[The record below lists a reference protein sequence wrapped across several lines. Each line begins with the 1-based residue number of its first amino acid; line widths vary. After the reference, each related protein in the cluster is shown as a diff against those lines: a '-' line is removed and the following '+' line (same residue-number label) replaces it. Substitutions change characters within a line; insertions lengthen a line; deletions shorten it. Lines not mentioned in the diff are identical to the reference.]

1 MNRMNKY
8 FLIIFLTLVQ
18 TYSFSQAD
26 HQIWTELLRKHV
38 SNNGHVDY
46 KGFIKDSFELNKYLN
61 YLSENGPLQTWSSKR
76 TMAYWINAY
85 NAYTIKLVIQNYPV
99 KSIKE
104 IGGKFPFVNS
114 SWDIKFITINHE
126 KLDLNN
132 IEHTK
137 LRKHFSDP
145 RIHMAIVCA
154 SRSCPILLNEAF
166 SEDQLDAQLDL
177 QCRKFLSD
185 SFRND
190 VGIDKLKISM
200 IFKWYRSDFKEVGGV
215 RAFLKKYSPVAFSD
229 KAKISYLEYDW
240 NLNE

>member
-1 MNRMNKY
+1 MCLKV
-8 FLIIFLTLVQ
+8 L
-18 TYSFSQAD
+18 
-26 HQIWTELLRKHV
+26 
-38 SNNGHVDY
+38 
-46 KGFIKDSFELNKYLN
+46 
-61 YLSENGPLQTWSSKR
+61 P
-76 TMAYWINAY
+76 
-85 NAYTIKLVIQNYPV
+85 
-99 KSIKE
+99 
-104 IGGKFPFVNS
+104 
-114 SWDIKFITINHE
+114 
-126 KLDLNN
+126 N
-132 IEHTK
+132 IAE
-137 LRKHFSDP
+137 
-145 RIHMAIVCA
+145 
-154 SRSCPILLNEAF
+154 RSF